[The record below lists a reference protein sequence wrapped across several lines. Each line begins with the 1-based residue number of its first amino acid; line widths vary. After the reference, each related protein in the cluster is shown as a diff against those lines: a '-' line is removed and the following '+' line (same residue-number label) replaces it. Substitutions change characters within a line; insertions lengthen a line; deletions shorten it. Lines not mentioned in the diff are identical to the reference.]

1 MSEVNDVTQFLASAG
16 DLILREVSSDFLKGL
31 DGMGVQALVLEY
43 CQRLNAEYN
52 FGFEIRETKKQGFPD
67 LVINKVGVEIKSTVK
82 DHWVTTGNS
91 ISESQRDNEVEQILF
106 FFVKLGGQ
114 PRFLVRRYEDCLKNV
129 IVTHNPRY
137 SVDMQLPAGK
147 SVFHSMG
154 ISYDDFR
161 RMSNP
166 MIEVRRLYRESLNPG
181 ETLWWIDNENSGEPQ
196 IIKNFN
202 NLGSDEKK
210 SFFTLAMSLCPEIF
224 GTSSSKY
231 ERLPGLLL
239 AEFRA
244 VSSNV
249 RDKFSAG
256 GQATLDLGHEG
267 SFEVRA
273 IDSRLYSN
281 ARQIADY
288 LQEAPEDTLREYW
301 RLGEIPSNRN
311 LAYSELLNSAT
322 QNVVGEILVGDIF
335 LAGL

>member
-1 MSEVNDVTQFLASAG
+1 MSEVEEVTKFLTSAG
-16 DLILREVSSDFLKGL
+16 DLILREVSSDFLRQL
-31 DGMGVQALVLEY
+31 DGVGVQSLVFEY
-43 CQRLNAEYN
+43 CQRLNSEYS

-67 LVINKVGVEIKSTVK
+67 LVINKIGVEIKSTVK

-91 ISESQRDNEVEQILF
+91 ISESQRDHEVEQILF

-114 PRFLVRRYEDCLKNV
+114 PRILVRRYEECLKNV
-129 IVTHNPRY
+129 VVTHNPRY

-147 SVFHSMG
+147 NIFHAMG
-154 ISYDDFR
+154 ISYEDFR
-161 RMSNP
+161 RLSDP
-166 MIEVRRLYRESLNPG
+166 MIEVRRLYRENLNPG

-196 IIKNFN
+196 VIKNFN
-202 NLGSDEKK
+202 NLGSEEKK
-210 SFFTLAMSLCPEIF
+210 SFFTLAMALCPEIF
-224 GTSSSKY
+224 GTSTSKY

-239 AEFRA
+239 AEYQA
-244 VSSNV
+244 VSSNI

-273 IDSRLYSN
+273 IDARLYSY
-281 ARQIADY
+281 ARPIADY
-288 LQEAPEDTLREYW
+288 LHKASIDTLKEYW
-301 RLGEIPSNRN
+301 RVEEIPTNRN
-311 LAYSELLNSAT
+311 LAFSDLLNSAT